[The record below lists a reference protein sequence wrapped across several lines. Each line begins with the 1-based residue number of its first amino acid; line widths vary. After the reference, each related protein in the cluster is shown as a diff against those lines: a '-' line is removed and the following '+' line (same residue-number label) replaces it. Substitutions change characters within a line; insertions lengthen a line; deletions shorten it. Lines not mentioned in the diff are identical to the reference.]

1 MEGADLN
8 DRLFNL
14 SGTGRVEQWRVAFD
28 DVSEHPA
35 FGSGAGSY
43 QRFWLEHRE
52 SNIAVRD
59 AHSLYLEILAELG
72 PVGLALVLLLI
83 GFPLVLAVRLRR
95 RPLVPIAA
103 AALVAYLARAGI
115 DWDWEF
121 PILTLVAL
129 ACAGVIVAEGVER
142 PTQLARWVR
151 VALLAAVVALVPVVA
166 VTTFGNRAEAASAEA
181 FGARDFD
188 RAAAEAETA
197 ERLAPW
203 SVEPLVLLGRA
214 QAAAG
219 DHLSARVTFR
229 RAAARAP
236 ERWRVWF
243 ELAAVSKGPRREAAL
258 RRARALNPLESQI
271 RDLEEGP

>member
-1 MEGADLN
+1 
-8 DRLFNL
+8 
-14 SGTGRVEQWRVAFD
+14 
-28 DVSEHPA
+28 
-35 FGSGAGSY
+35 
-43 QRFWLEHRE
+43 
-52 SNIAVRD
+52 
-59 AHSLYLEILAELG
+59 
-72 PVGLALVLLLI
+72 
-83 GFPLVLAVRLRR
+83 
-95 RPLVPIAA
+95 LVPIAA

-142 PTQLARWVR
+142 PTQLARWGR
-151 VALLAAVVALVPVVA
+151 LALLAAVVALVPVVA

-181 FGARDFD
+181 FDARDFD

-197 ERLAPW
+197 ERVAPW

-219 DHLSARVTFR
+219 DHLSARVTFM

-236 ERWRVWF
+236 EHWRVWF
-243 ELAAVSKGPRREAAL
+243 ELAAASKGPRREAAL